1 MVLILD
7 SNTAM
12 AIEEAVKFLQNGGII
27 IYPTDTLYGIGGD
40 ATSEAVVKKIH
51 KIKRTN
57 GKKPLS
63 VMMAN
68 IEMVR
73 EYCQIDPEQEKELMK
88 KLPGPYTFLL
98 KQKKDKIAASEN
110 EKLGTRIP
118 ENEFCRMLCQRF
130 QKPIVT
136 TSANITKQKPPTTI
150 EEVDKNVLEA
160 VDLAIDGGKTKYKK
174 PSTIIDLVDGKKIR
188 WAGSRLHATTQLI

>member
-12 AIEEAVKFLQNGGII
+12 AIEEAVKFLQSGGVI

-51 KIKRTN
+51 KIKRTSQ
-57 GKKPLS
+57 KKPLS
-63 VMMAN
+63 VMMAS
-68 IEMVR
+68 IDMAKEF
-73 EYCQIDPEQEKELMK
+73 CQIEQEQEKELM

-98 KQKKDKIAASEN
+98 KQKTKKLAASDG
-110 EKLGTRIP
+110 EKLGIRIP

-150 EEVDKNVLEA
+150 EEVDKSILEA
-160 VDLAIDGGKTKYKK
+160 VDLAIDGGKTKHKK
-174 PSTIIDLVDGKKIR
+174 PSTIIDLVDGKRIR
-188 WAGSRLHATTQLI
+188 